1 VGCIGSSTCQHLG
14 GSAGLA
20 SIPIRSITKSSR
32 EPIRGSFRNSRW
44 SLRKRVDSCRW
55 FVEGYVSV
63 DTIDNHRHAYVTQS
77 STSVDNHRQP
87 ATTVDITYASPS
99 STIDKCR
106 HLSTSLRNNRRHSQK
121 LAIALEFLIR
131 SRALLGLFLFFSSS
145 INLTTFLVD
154 LVRDLRHRDP
164 RSRHRQTG
172 SLAVRSLSPSS

>member
-44 SLRKRVDSCRW
+44 SLRKRVDTCRW

-77 STSVDNHRQP
+77 STSVDNHRQVSTTIDNP
-87 ATTVDITYASPS
+87 RQLSTLRTRRPHQPSTSVDTCRHPYVTTVDT
-99 STIDKCR
+99 
-106 HLSTSLRNNRRHSQK
+106 LRNWQ
-121 LAIALEFLIR
+121 
-131 SRALLGLFLFFSSS
+131 SRLSFSYDHARFSVFFSFFQAQS
-145 INLTTFLVD
+145 T
-154 LVRDLRHRDP
+154 
-164 RSRHRQTG
+164 
-172 SLAVRSLSPSS
+172 